1 MVPAECEVAMQS
13 ARPSHSSNSLE
24 LRSWRQRSLLH
35 SPFQIPIPVSTY
47 LQLGW
52 VFISSSSIFFFCLY
66 LLFLVSCNWFDWQL
80 HEIAAIHIDDERL
93 GVKLWSNIFWC
104 RSRVLACLVWN
115 SDPIFFGVGVKC
127 MHACMRFFLSYW
139 EYYQHMKL
147 TFTYWWVRR
156 VLKVV
161 IVVLESSEITK
172 GSWSCDCS
180 SY

>member
-1 MVPAECEVAMQS
+1 MVPAGCEVAMRS
-13 ARPSHSSNSLE
+13 ARPSHSTKSLE

-35 SPFQIPIPVSTY
+35 SPFQIPIPVSIY

-52 VFISSSSIFFFCLY
+52 VFISSSPSSFCVY

-80 HEIAAIHIDDERL
+80 HEIAAIHVDDERL
-93 GVKLWSNIFWC
+93 GVKFWCNIFWC
-104 RSRVLACLVWN
+104 RSQLHA
-115 SDPIFFGVGVKC
+115 C
-127 MHACMRFFLSYW
+127 MHAIFLSYW
-139 EYYQHMKL
+139 EYYQRMKL

-161 IVVLESSEITK
+161 IIVLESSEITK
-172 GSWSCDCS
+172 GSWSCGCS